1 MSCLNRKTCVAITG
15 VGGAAGITVIKGL
28 KTAKAKAK
36 VIGFDSDRL
45 SAGFKCVDRG
55 YCIPKATSKNF
66 VRVLLR
72 KCLDEKVDLLIPT
85 VDEELFEL
93 AQHRNLF
100 TRAKIKVALSSHKT
114 INTAGDKWLVFK
126 RLTRAGV
133 PTPRTWLLG
142 SYDYSSFPVLVKP
155 RRGRG
160 GRDIYVCENKQETTF
175 AVKKVAKPIIQEFL
189 AAKEYTVDT
198 FSDANGVPQI
208 AVPRR
213 ALMRKYGLM
222 WRGVTE
228 HNTLIEDTCKEAA
241 ETLGIVGPGCIQ
253 GFYHQKKFKIFEA
266 HCRIGGTT
274 SLSVAA
280 GVNIPLMTLQLFLY
294 GHADVPTVF
303 QKVSISRYAEEVFY

>member
-1 MSCLNRKTCVAITG
+1 LNRRTCVAITG

-28 KTAKAKAK
+28 KTAKTNAR

-45 SAGFKCVDRG
+45 SAGFKYVNRAYCV
-55 YCIPKATSKNF
+55 PKATNKDF
-66 VRVLLR
+66 VRVLLQ
-72 KCLDEKVDLLIPT
+72 KCLHEKVELLIPT
-85 VDEELFEL
+85 VDEELLEL
-93 AQHRNLF
+93 AHQRNLF
-100 TRAKIKVALSSHKT
+100 TRANIKIALSSTET

-133 PTPRTWLLG
+133 PTPRTWLP
-142 SYDYSSFPVLVKP
+142 STYDYSVFPVLVKP

-160 GRDIYVCENKQETTF
+160 GREIYVCKDKQEAAF
-175 AVKKVAKPIIQEFL
+175 AVKKVAKPIVQEFL

-198 FSDANGVPQI
+198 FSDVNGVPQI

-222 WRGVTE
+222 WRGTTE
-228 HNTLIEDTCKEAA
+228 HNTLLEDTCKEAA
-241 ETLGIVGPGCIQ
+241 ENLKIVGPGCFQ
-253 GFYHQKKFKIFEA
+253 GFYHQRKFKIFEA

-280 GVNIPLMTLQLFLY
+280 GVNIPFMTLQLFLY
-294 GHADVPTVF
+294 GHTEVPTAF
-303 QKVSISRYAEEVFY
+303 KRISISRYTEEVFY

>member
-100 TRAKIKVALSSHKT
+100 TRAKIKV
-114 INTAGDKWLVFK
+114 
-126 RLTRAGV
+126 
-133 PTPRTWLLG
+133 
-142 SYDYSSFPVLVKP
+142 
-155 RRGRG
+155 
-160 GRDIYVCENKQETTF
+160 
-175 AVKKVAKPIIQEFL
+175 PIE
-189 AAKEYTVDT
+189 
-198 FSDANGVPQI
+198 P
-208 AVPRR
+208 
-213 ALMRKYGLM
+213 
-222 WRGVTE
+222 
-228 HNTLIEDTCKEAA
+228 
-241 ETLGIVGPGCIQ
+241 
-253 GFYHQKKFKIFEA
+253 
-266 HCRIGGTT
+266 
-274 SLSVAA
+274 
-280 GVNIPLMTLQLFLY
+280 
-294 GHADVPTVF
+294 
-303 QKVSISRYAEEVFY
+303 